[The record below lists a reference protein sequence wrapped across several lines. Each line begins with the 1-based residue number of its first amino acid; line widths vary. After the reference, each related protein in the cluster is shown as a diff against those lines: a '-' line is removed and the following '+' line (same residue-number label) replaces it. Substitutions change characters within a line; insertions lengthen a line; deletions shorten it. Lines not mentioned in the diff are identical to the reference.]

1 MVRTLINSSV
11 TCFNFGYDLPLAYT
25 KKIKIYYNRLKR
37 IERNFKRL
45 FQESCEAEVEND
57 TVTLDSIE
65 TEVLRYR
72 NIHQRIMRKIID
84 LHVKRNE
91 AISQSF
97 KDYETR
103 FRVYSVL
110 NGLDS

>member
-25 KKIKIYYNRLKR
+25 KKIKFYHNRLKK

-45 FQESCEAEVEND
+45 FRESCEAEAEND
-57 TVTLDSIE
+57 AVALDSIE
-65 TEVLRYR
+65 AEVLRYR
-72 NIHQRIMRKIID
+72 NIYQRVMRKIMD
-84 LHVKRNE
+84 LHIRRND
-91 AISQSF
+91 AIYQSF
-97 KDYETR
+97 KDHEIR
-103 FRVYSVL
+103 FRIYSVL